1 MIQYDDCQ
9 VAAGTCD
16 GDGDITSVIGNG
28 WCWQEYRR
36 GHGCIRSGYRKGEG
50 CERTRS
56 CIIIKNTFNQ
66 FGTIVE
72 LF

>member
-1 MIQYDDCQ
+1 MIQHDDCH
-9 VAAGTCD
+9 VAAGRCD
-16 GDGDITSVIGNG
+16 VDEDITSVIGDG

-36 GHGCIRSGYRKGEG
+36 GRGCIRSGYRKGEG

-56 CIIIKNTFNQ
+56 CKIKNNTFNQ